1 MNVRNHRH
9 LSDTLRRINDFSS
22 KTNDLTPAMARS
34 NVVLANLW
42 EEAVNEF
49 ITQTDLSE
57 SERLSLRA
65 CDSPEAV
72 FDVTKYNWS
81 RKLNRRQTRNNQ
93 IAQKTVSQV
102 LGLFRVID
110 VALDL
115 ASVVFIFIN
124 RTDPQAFPAA
134 SIFSG
139 ALKILLQVCLLIL
152 LF

>member
-1 MNVRNHRH
+1 
-9 LSDTLRRINDFSS
+9 
-22 KTNDLTPAMARS
+22 MARS
-34 NVVLANLW
+34 NVVLVSLW

-65 CDSPEAV
+65 SDTPEAV

-81 RKLNRRQTRNNQ
+81 RKLNRKQLRNNQ

-102 LGLFRVID
+102 LVLFRVID

-115 ASVVFIFIN
+115 ASVVLIFIN
-124 RTDPQAFPAA
+124 QTNPQAFPAV

-139 ALKILLQVCLLIL
+139 ALKILMQVYLLML